1 LASDDLFLLDL
12 KDNIGIWNTVNIS
25 GKTPGKRYGHS
36 LNYSKPILVLF
47 GGNIGDTET
56 NDCWVLDIQRVPI
69 SWTEVKCKG
78 ELPPAR
84 VYHGAAL
91 CSVGTAKGMIIVFGG
106 RSRDKEALSDT
117 WGLTRHR
124 NNTYEWLRAPQKGLC
139 HPTGRYQHTCLFLG
153 SLLIVVGGKSDKGD
167 ESVPLQVYDMMKNEW
182 SSFENIE
189 RFRHDAFVR
198 QTDLYIYGG
207 FSLKTPN
214 VPTDSLLKLNLY
226 TVFEKSS
233 YLTSCLNEIST

>member
-1 LASDDLFLLDL
+1 
-12 KDNIGIWNTVNIS
+12 
-25 GKTPGKRYGHS
+25 
-36 LNYSKPILVLF
+36 
-47 GGNIGDTET
+47 
-56 NDCWVLDIQRVPI
+56 
-69 SWTEVKCKG
+69 
-78 ELPPAR
+78 
-84 VYHGAAL
+84 
-91 CSVGTAKGMIIVFGG
+91 
-106 RSRDKEALSDT
+106 
-117 WGLTRHR
+117 
-124 NNTYEWLRAPQKGLC
+124 
-139 HPTGRYQHTCLFLG
+139 
-153 SLLIVVGGKSDKGD
+153 
-167 ESVPLQVYDMMKNEW
+167 MKNEW